1 MVGKILTIR
10 KEANM
15 IISMKNDIGSLEKIN
30 DYYIKHCPIYA
41 VFIGGFPH
49 KLYIDIGGCAY
60 EKTVE
65 DYFSGGIIF
74 NSPIQYYLDRQ
85 SVFEWVKTVL
95 GDQYVKDY
103 QDNVDFSV
111 RKIYENNEYVFD
123 YDSKKRIISVHADVF
138 HGKKDFMNRLD
149 KLYKNRMDRNSR

>member
-1 MVGKILTIR
+1 
-10 KEANM
+10 M
-15 IISMKNDIGSLEKIN
+15 IISMEDDIGSLEKIN
-30 DYYIKHCPIYA
+30 DYYIKNFSISSPFVDYL
-41 VFIGGFPH
+41 PH

-60 EKTVE
+60 EETVE
-65 DYFSGGIIF
+65 DCFSGGIRF

-123 YDSKKRIISVHADVF
+123 YDSKNRIISIHADVF
-138 HGKKDFMNRLD
+138 DGVKDFMNGVD
-149 KLYKNRMDRNSR
+149 KIYKNTHR